1 MLPENN
7 PTLPIHAIF
16 LLTEACDAKSP
27 DRNSSHSST
36 CTQNPSYESLR
47 LLDGGLLPSLLT
59 LGAGLPLSSLFILG
73 GGLPLSALAFPLAF
87 SRGGGE
93 LVSLLRVRRG
103 GGLPLSALAF
113 PFPFDGGA
121 LLEPRLRLGGGVLE
135 SRPRRRG
142 GGEGEREGD
151 VVYFR
156 RRVGGGERDSEPDG
170 LRPRRVVLDFGGGER
185 DREDEGLRPR
195 LLGAGERD
203 REREVE

>member
-1 MLPENN
+1 MFPENN
-7 PTLPIHAIF
+7 TTLPTHAIF
-16 LLTEACDAKSP
+16 LLTEACDAESP
-27 DRNSSHSST
+27 DRSSSHSST

-47 LLDGGLLPSLLT
+47 LLGGGLLPSAFT

-73 GGLPLSALAFPLAF
+73 GGLPLSALALPLAF
-87 SRGGGE
+87 DGGGGL
-93 LVSLLRVRRG
+93 LVSLLRLRRG

-113 PFPFDGGA
+113 PFPLDGGA

-151 VVYFR
+151 VVYFLR
-156 RRVGGGERDSEPDG
+156 RGGGERDSEPDG
-170 LRPRRVVLDFGGGER
+170 LRPRRVDLDFGGGER
-185 DREDEGLRPR
+185 DREDDGLRPR
-195 LLGAGERD
+195 LLDAGERD

>member
-7 PTLPIHAIF
+7 TTLPTHAIF
-16 LLTEACDAKSP
+16 LLTEACDAESP

-36 CTQNPSYESLR
+36 CIETPPYESLR
-47 LLDGGLLPSLLT
+47 LLGGGLLPSLFT

-73 GGLPLSALAFPLAF
+73 GGLALTSLAFPLAF
-87 SRGGGE
+87 DGGGGL

-113 PFPFDGGA
+113 PLPFDGGA

-151 VVYFR
+151 VVYFLR
-156 RRVGGGERDSEPDG
+156 RGGGERDSEPDG
-170 LRPRRVVLDFGGGER
+170 LRPRRVDLDFGGGER
-185 DREDEGLRPR
+185 DREDDGLRPR
-195 LLGAGERD
+195 LLDAGERD

>member
-7 PTLPIHAIF
+7 TTLPIHAIF

-36 CTQNPSYESLR
+36 CPKNPPYESLR

-73 GGLPLSALAFPLAF
+73 GGLALTSLALPLAF
-87 SRGGGE
+87 SRGGVV
-93 LVSLLRVRRG
+93 LVSFLRLRRG

-142 GGEGEREGD
+142 GGDGEREGD

-156 RRVGGGERDSEPDG
+156 RRGGGERDSEPDG
-170 LRPRRVVLDFGGGER
+170 LRPRRVDLGFGGGER
-185 DREDEGLRPR
+185 DWEDEGLRPR

>member
-7 PTLPIHAIF
+7 TTLPTHAIF

-27 DRNSSHSST
+27 DRKSSHSST
-36 CTQNPSYESLR
+36 CTQNPPYESLR
-47 LLDGGLLPSLLT
+47 LLGGGLLPSAFT

-73 GGLPLSALAFPLAF
+73 GGLASTSLAFPLAF
-87 SRGGGE
+87 DGGGGV
-93 LVSLLRVRRG
+93 LSSLLRLRRG
-103 GGLPLSALAF
+103 GGLRLSALAL

-121 LLEPRLRLGGGVLE
+121 LLEPRLRRGGGVLE

-142 GGEGEREGD
+142 GGDGEREGD
-151 VVYFR
+151 EVYFR
-156 RRVGGGERDSEPDG
+156 RRGGGERDSEPDG
-170 LRPRRVVLDFGGGER
+170 LRPRRVDLAFGGGER